1 MKPGTLK
8 KIRERTKDY
17 HCPLTVIKRDGDLII
32 RQDCGTPRNIN
43 LRLDMITSWVYRVF
57 KVSAKANKFSGSKGI
72 YTHYWAEAI
81 IKKEDISILEG
92 HLYL

>member
-17 HCPLTVIKRDGDLII
+17 HLPLTVIKRDGDLII
-32 RQDCGTPRNIN
+32 RHDMGSPRNIN
-43 LRLDMITSWVYRVF
+43 LRIDMISSWVSRTFEVPT
-57 KVSAKANKFSGSKGI
+57 KGNKFSGRKGI
-72 YTHYWAEAI
+72 YSNYWAEAI
-81 IKKEDISILEG
+81 VKKEDIPILEG